1 MILYQSG
8 INDLKSE
15 VRVRM
20 TTLIYIYM
28 IKFLGIIIDNTLD
41 WNRQIHYVC
50 TKLSR
55 SIAILN
61 KVKLKLNSKSLV
73 LLYNSFFNSHLY
85 YCAHIW
91 GNTYGSNLL

>member
-1 MILYQSG
+1 M
-8 INDLKSE
+8 
-15 VRVRM
+15 
-20 TTLIYIYM
+20 
-28 IKFLGIIIDNTLD
+28 GIIINNKLD
-41 WNRQIHYVC
+41 WNSQIHVC

-61 KVKLKLNSKSLV
+61 KVKLKLNSKALV

-91 GNTYGSNLL
+91 GNTYSSNLLKINILQKIALRCIYIIMN